1 MEINDAVRLAILNI
15 QKESITDV
23 DVFSRP
29 FEVDY
34 LSNKDNQKKIY
45 DIVEGRIKKALNAI
59 KKGKD
64 PFDALKE
71 LKVSPLR
78 NLLVPKKNLFD
89 FRKCR

>member
-64 PFDALKE
+64 PSHIFSLNGC
-71 LKVSPLR
+71 PHYLR
-78 NLLVPKKNLFD
+78 SNEE
-89 FRKCR
+89 

>member
-34 LSNKDNQKKIY
+34 LSNKENQKKIY
-45 DIVEGRIKKALNAI
+45 DIAEGRIKKALNAI
-59 KKGKD
+59 KKGKN
-64 PFDALKE
+64 PFEALKE
-71 LKVSPLR
+71 LKVSPF
-78 NLLVPKKNLFD
+78 KKSFSSKKE
-89 FRKCR
+89 FI